1 MGLDAYSMTYNQQD
15 PYLNG
20 LPRTLGYQLD
30 VSQNFWK
37 DGLPKS
43 VVSKI
48 VGFDSSQWTDFYYTG
63 FVKGVRTDG
72 WGDALIDGTDYTF
85 EDSSVQINVQLFKTL
100 ADTLAARGTHLI
112 VVNFPENPLYKQT
125 TMIGRLGPSRATYT
139 KLSTWLRNLES
150 GNSFFH
156 FYDANMDGDHDYTD
170 AEALD
175 CNHLNYLGARK
186 ISARIDSLCR
196 IYLE

>member
-1 MGLDAYSMTYNQQD
+1 
-15 PYLNG
+15 
-20 LPRTLGYQLD
+20 LGYQLD
-30 VSQNFWK
+30 VSQIFWK
-37 DGLPKS
+37 DGLPAS

-48 VGFDSSQWTDFYYTG
+48 AGFDSSQWTDYYYTG
-63 FVKGVRTDG
+63 FVKSVSTTG
-72 WGDALIDGTDYTF
+72 WGDALIDGTDYNF
-85 EDSSVQINVQLFKTL
+85 EDSSVQVNIQLFKTL
-100 ADTLAARGTHLI
+100 ADALAARGTHLI

-125 TMIGRLGPSRATYT
+125 TMIGRLGPSHATYT
-139 KLSTWLRNLES
+139 KLSAWLRNLENR
-150 GNSFFH
+150 NSFFH

-196 IYLE
+196 IYLK